1 MPGSNIFVRE
11 SIGLERWKKLVLL
24 CQYII
29 LESMLLFF
37 FLPVPSFNVILKK
50 VGCTP

>member
-11 SIGLERWKKLVLL
+11 NTGLERWKTLVLL
-24 CQYII
+24 SQYLI
-29 LESMLLFF
+29 LEYSVGVFS
-37 FLPVPSFNVILKK
+37 PVPSFNVVLKK